1 MQIIKYE
8 NWTNYTAE
16 PLVRL
21 PAVGTNWHS
30 VKLAFQGSNVVAY
43 FDGALVTNLVDNGG
57 FDGQPAY
64 TNGGISIDM
73 YAQSPTAYT
82 FLVSNVAVTPLVLSS
97 AYNTIENTALT
108 VANPGVL
115 SGDTDVYGTNLV
127 AVLVT
132 GPTNG
137 TLNLSTNGG
146 FTYTPATNFIGT
158 DGFTFQASDNLSNLG
173 VATAT
178 ISVLPATT
186 VTNVINVVVNDTNRM
201 YGAANPVF
209 TVSYSGFVNG
219 DGTNVL
225 TGSPVISTT
234 TTTNS
239 PVGDYPITISQGTL
253 SAANYVLAFVNG
265 TLSVTNAVL
274 GITADS
280 TNRMYGAANPVFTV
294 SYNGFVNGDTAGV
307 LGGALV
313 VSSAADTNSP
323 VGTYPIVASGLTA
336 SNYVFSYTN
345 GVLEVTNAPLT
356 VSAND
361 TNKVYG
367 TGLEFAG
374 NEFTVSG
381 LVSTDSVAGAG
392 VMLTSAG
399 TNAGAAAGSYAI
411 SITNLVGENGLTN
424 YLKTY
429 VPGTLTVNPAG
440 LTVSVDNQE
449 RGYGQTN
456 PVLTG
461 SVSANGDGITASF
474 MVAADT
480 NSPAGEYPIAVSLSD
495 PGGRL
500 GNYTVTTNGGVLEVT
515 NALLT
520 VSANDTNK
528 EYGQL
533 LGFAGNEF
541 TVSGLVS
548 TDYVSGVSLSSA
560 GQVANAAAGSYAIN
574 ITNAAGDAG
583 LTNYQITYVPGT
595 LSVGQAGLGVS
606 ANSTNRMY
614 GAANPVF
621 TVSYNGFVNGDTAG
635 VLGGALVVSSAADT
649 NSPVGTYPIV
659 ASGLTASNYVFSYT
673 NGVLEVTNAPLTVS
687 ANDTNKVYGTGLEF
701 AGNEFTVSGLVS
713 TDSVAGAGVM
723 LTSAGTNAGAA
734 AGSYANQHYESSWGE
749 RVDQLP
755 QDLCA
760 RNVDSESGGFDGE
773 CG

>member
-1 MQIIKYE
+1 M
-8 NWTNYTAE
+8 
-16 PLVRL
+16 
-21 PAVGTNWHS
+21 
-30 VKLAFQGSNVVAY
+30 
-43 FDGALVTNLVDNGG
+43 
-57 FDGQPAY
+57 
-64 TNGGISIDM
+64 
-73 YAQSPTAYT
+73 
-82 FLVSNVAVTPLVLSS
+82 
-97 AYNTIENTALT
+97 
-108 VANPGVL
+108 
-115 SGDTDVYGTNLV
+115 
-127 AVLVT
+127 
-132 GPTNG
+132 
-137 TLNLSTNGG
+137 
-146 FTYTPATNFIGT
+146 
-158 DGFTFQASDNLSNLG
+158 
-173 VATAT
+173 
-178 ISVLPATT
+178 
-186 VTNVINVVVNDTNRM
+186 
-201 YGAANPVF
+201 
-209 TVSYSGFVNG
+209 
-219 DGTNVL
+219 
-225 TGSPVISTT
+225 
-234 TTTNS
+234 
-239 PVGDYPITISQGTL
+239 
-253 SAANYVLAFVNG
+253 
-265 TLSVTNAVL
+265 
-274 GITADS
+274 
-280 TNRMYGAANPVFTV
+280 
-294 SYNGFVNGDTAGV
+294 
-307 LGGALV
+307 
-313 VSSAADTNSP
+313 
-323 VGTYPIVASGLTA
+323 
-336 SNYVFSYTN
+336 
-345 GVLEVTNAPLT
+345 
-356 VSAND
+356 
-361 TNKVYG
+361 
-367 TGLEFAG
+367 
-374 NEFTVSG
+374 
-381 LVSTDSVAGAG
+381 
-392 VMLTSAG
+392 
-399 TNAGAAAGSYAI
+399 
-411 SITNLVGENGLTN
+411 
-424 YLKTY
+424 
-429 VPGTLTVNPAG
+429 NPAG